1 MRLLELFSGTKSVGR
16 AFEALGWEVTSLDA
30 DATTRPG
37 ICADIREWD
46 YRTYPPGHFDFIWA
60 SPVCTEF
67 SRALTRRPRRLELE
81 DGDCLVLKTIEI
93 IGYLRPRWWAVENPR
108 TGLLKSR
115 PYMKALPYDDVSYCM
130 YGFRYQKTTRIWN
143 NLPWVPSQPRR
154 NHGGA
159 GALRDCGR
167 AGHSHRGGAGVRHA
181 EQRPELERRADLQ
194 PAPGQQRPA
203 EPVGASAGKN
213 AASASQTSKASKA
226 VSPVFDPA
234 LDEGITTCR
243 DVHSTLAAGAA
254 SAVAASAL
262 EAVGPAASAPPRM
275 DCRQIVSHLWLCRP
289 SLQNEQHSR
298 YPFPEPLGHP
308 PVEQG
313 PDTRRGITPS
323 LVSALCKEPQRLTC
337 ATPPELRHAEQQCL

>member
-67 SRALTRRPRRLELE
+67 SRALTRRSRRLE

-143 NLPWVPSQPRR
+143 NLPWVPSQPVCSKRGRCEAFQDGRHPETAQRQGSRHWPGQTWEQLYSLPPRLCREIAESLNGKGEALPHRR
-154 NHGGA
+154 IHLETATRPDRPPRAVHRHLPGAEQIREDGGA
-159 GALRDCGR
+159 DL
-167 AGHSHRGGAGVRHA
+167 SH
-181 EQRPELERRADLQ
+181 
-194 PAPGQQRPA
+194 PG
-203 EPVGASAGKN
+203 S
-213 AASASQTSKASKA
+213 
-226 VSPVFDPA
+226 
-234 LDEGITTCR
+234 
-243 DVHSTLAAGAA
+243 VHDGW
-254 SAVAASAL
+254 
-262 EAVGPAASAPPRM
+262 R
-275 DCRQIVSHLWLCRP
+275 
-289 SLQNEQHSR
+289 
-298 YPFPEPLGHP
+298 
-308 PVEQG
+308 
-313 PDTRRGITPS
+313 
-323 LVSALCKEPQRLTC
+323 
-337 ATPPELRHAEQQCL
+337 